1 MKFFFLSAL
10 CALVMLATP
19 ARATEALLF
28 VADKD
33 FAPYSMIVEG
43 EPAGIDVDVLMEAA
57 RRAGIDLKVEFKS
70 WEPLVSMVKNG
81 ECDGATSFFKTPDR
95 EKYAMF
101 MDAVPVHVSDYVI
114 FTKVGNKFS
123 FRTYEDLRGKII
135 GKVSG
140 VSLGDEFNTAR
151 SSGMVDTKEYMD
163 IPDAVRG
170 LLEGEID
177 GFVGNMDVTYYT
189 LKPMGMTS
197 SIVYLP
203 KKIIDDKPSYAVLSR
218 ASALK
223 EKDMVIRKFEHVLT
237 QMREDGTY
245 KTIAK
250 RYLFRF

>member
-1 MKFFFLSAL
+1 MKLTFLSVL
-10 CALVMLATP
+10 CTLVMFSVP
-19 ARATEALLF
+19 ARAADALLF
-28 VADKD
+28 VADRD

-43 EPAGIDVDVLMEAA
+43 EPAGIDVDVLTEVA
-57 RRAGIDLKVEFKS
+57 RRAGINLKIEFKP
-70 WEPLVSMVKNG
+70 WNTLVSMVKSG
-81 ECDGATSFFKTPDR
+81 ECDGAASFFKTAER
-95 EKYAMF
+95 EQYAMF

-114 FTKVGNKFS
+114 FTKVGSKFS
-123 FRTYEDLRGKII
+123 FRTYEDLRGKIL

-140 VSLGDEFNTAR
+140 VSLGDEFNAAR
-151 SSGMVDTKEYMD
+151 SGGIMDTKEYVD
-163 IPDAVRG
+163 ISDAVRG

-218 ASALK
+218 ATDI
-223 EKDMVIRKFEHVLT
+223 EGKDMLIRKFEHILT

-245 KTIAK
+245 NKIAK